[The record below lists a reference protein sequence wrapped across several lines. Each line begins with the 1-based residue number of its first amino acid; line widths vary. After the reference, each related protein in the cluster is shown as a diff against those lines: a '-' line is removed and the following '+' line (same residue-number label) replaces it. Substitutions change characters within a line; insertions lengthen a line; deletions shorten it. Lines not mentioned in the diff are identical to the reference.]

1 MGATLSF
8 ASRLLIALLIAAV
21 AIGLGIGFH
30 PLLFLLL
37 IFALVIFVL

>member
-8 ASRLLIALLIAAV
+8 ASRLLLALLIG
-21 AIGLGIGFH
+21 AIALALGIAYH

-37 IFALVIFVL
+37 IIALVMFII

>member
-8 ASRLLIALLIAAV
+8 ASRVLIALLIC
-21 AIGLGIGFH
+21 AIALALGIAYH

-37 IFALVIFVL
+37 IVALVIFIV